1 MSFNVSKCKV
11 LEIKS
16 NKISTLLAQND
27 LSMADADGS
36 RIDLIKTN
44 SEKDL
49 GVVLNNK
56 LKWNDH
62 IDQSILKANSVIGM
76 LKRSF
81 KYWNCRAALYV
92 INETSS

>member
-44 SEKDL
+44 SEKEKDL
-49 GVVLNNK
+49 GVVLGVVSN
-56 LKWNDH
+56 
-62 IDQSILKANSVIGM
+62 GM
-76 LKRSF
+76 TTLIYRS
-81 KYWNCRAALYV
+81 
-92 INETSS
+92 